1 MYKITQNNR
10 IHFLSCT
17 AWSRDADDGTPA
29 PRHSRPRPKRG
40 ARKASGWGIYS
51 LQVSHYGKKDHIVL
65 ILFLLVTFSFFFL
78 CRFFLL
84 FIFLFSCFFS
94 SSLTVSSY
102 FPSSFPPSLHLSFPL
117 LFVFFFFIYLP
128 HYLLPLLFSFN
139 PPSSILISS
148 SPPSF

>member
-65 ILFLLVTFSFFFL
+65 ILFLLVTFSFFSLSFL
-78 CRFFLL
+78 PPLHLSLFLLLFLL
-84 FIFLFSCFFS
+84 FNCLFLFPFFVSSFPAPFFS
-94 SSLTVSSY
+94 STFRSLFS
-102 FPSSFPPSLHLSFPL
+102 
-117 LFVFFFFIYLP
+117 IYLP